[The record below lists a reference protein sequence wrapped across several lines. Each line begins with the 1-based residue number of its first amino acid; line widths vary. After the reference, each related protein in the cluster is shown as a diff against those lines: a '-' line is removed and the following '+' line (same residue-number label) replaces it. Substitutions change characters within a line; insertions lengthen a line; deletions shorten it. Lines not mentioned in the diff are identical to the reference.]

1 MVSGSK
7 AARLETLRTR
17 IAALEARGPGMTAQA
32 SAPVPAGVSGEG
44 RPFVF
49 TPPPGVLHEVW
60 ADTPLHAGAALGFSL
75 GQALQLAAP
84 ARPAVLWL
92 QLGHDAQETGLV
104 YAPGLAAF
112 GADPDRLVM
121 GRLARMTDLLWA
133 IEEAVAC
140 PAVAAVIAETGGHHA
155 DLDFTA
161 TRRLG
166 LRAHTG
172 GASVLLVRTGRGRE
186 ASAARFR
193 WHVAPAP
200 SAAKAFDARAPGAA
214 RWQVRLEKGMR
225 HGRYKEGADELM
237 LEWTKDGFA
246 IAAGGDARPDKAGS
260 AALHGAAFPALGHR
274 LPETA

>member
-1 MVSGSK
+1 MASQAK
-7 AARLETLRTR
+7 AATLETLRRR
-17 IAALEARGPGMTAQA
+17 IAALEARGPGTAA
-32 SAPVPAGVSGEG
+32 DAVPAAADAADGES
-44 RPFVF
+44 PFIPA
-49 TPPPGVLHEVW
+49 PPAGVLHEVW
-60 ADTPLHAGAALGFSL
+60 ADTFLHAGAALGFSL
-75 GQALQLAAP
+75 GQALQLTGP

-92 QLGHDAQETGLV
+92 QPGHDAQETGLV

-121 GRLARMTDLLWA
+121 GRFARMADLLWA

-155 DLDFTA
+155 ALDFTA

-166 LRAHTG
+166 LRAHAG
-172 GASVLLVRTGRGRE
+172 GASVLLVRTGRERE

-200 SAAKAFDARAPGAA
+200 SAAMPFDARAPGAA

-225 HGRYKEGADELM
+225 HGRYRQGADEVM

-246 IAAGGDARPDKAGS
+246 IATGGAARPDKAGG
-260 AALHGAAFPALGHR
+260 AALHGAALPALGHR